1 MDTMESTLDNT
12 TLSTISLLEAR
23 LLRIEHLL
31 YGHTAQQPK
40 VSAIRSMQ
48 ELEHRFAT
56 LLQRMRV
63 YAELLKLYKSQ
74 PTLFQPPSPSQL
86 PSELS
91 PEALRAIVLAAA
103 SSFPAT
109 ASALTAISDTPI
121 PDPAHTATLAALLPK
136 MKGIE
141 ATQIAQAAEIA
152 ELRARSEVVVRR
164 WYEHNVMSYSN
175 FVAGVE
181 SRVENAE
188 RVIRRVERARNEV

>member
-31 YGHTAQQPK
+31 YGHTVQQPK
-40 VSAIRSMQ
+40 VSAIRSIQ
-48 ELEHRFAT
+48 ELEHRFGS

-74 PTLFQPPSPSQL
+74 PTLFQPPPPSQP

-91 PEALRAIVLAAA
+91 PEALRAIVLASA
-103 SSFPAT
+103 SSYPAT

-121 PDPAHTATLAALLPK
+121 PDPAHTAALAALLPK

-152 ELRARSEVVVRR
+152 ELRARSEVVVRQ
-164 WYEHNVMSYSN
+164 WYEHNVMNYSN
-175 FVAGVE
+175 FVASVE

-188 RVIRRVERARNEV
+188 RVVRRVERAKNEV